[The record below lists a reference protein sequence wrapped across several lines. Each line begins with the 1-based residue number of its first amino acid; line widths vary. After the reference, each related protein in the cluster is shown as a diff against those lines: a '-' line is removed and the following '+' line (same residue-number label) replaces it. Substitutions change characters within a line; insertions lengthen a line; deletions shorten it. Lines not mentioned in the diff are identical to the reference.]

1 MFEKQCVKMPNIAK
15 RKKLMDATVLNPNP
29 NLNEKVTIV
38 RTERGLTIAGTRIT
52 LYDVIDH
59 LKAHYPPK
67 FIRDVFNL
75 TDEQLGAA
83 LSYIEA
89 HQTDVEAEYQEV
101 LKSAEETR
109 HYWEERN
116 RERFARIAASP
127 PRSEYE
133 AARVKLQERRAQRE
147 ATKQ

>member
-1 MFEKQCVKMPNIAK
+1 MTPQPHG
-15 RKKLMDATVLNPNP
+15 
-29 NLNEKVTIV
+29 KVTIA

-52 LYDVIDH
+52 LYDVIDR
-59 LKAHYPPK
+59 LKAQYPPK

-75 TDEQLGAA
+75 TDEQIRAA

-89 HQTDVEAEYQEV
+89 HQTEVEAEYQEV

-109 HYWEERN
+109 QYWEECN
-116 RERFARIAASP
+116 RERFARIAATP

-133 AARVKLQERRAQRE
+133 AVRVKLQERRAQRE

>member
-1 MFEKQCVKMPNIAK
+1 MDVVFGGLGIWLHNLMEKWRSSAQKG
-15 RKKLMDATVLNPNP
+15 
-29 NLNEKVTIV
+29 
-38 RTERGLTIAGTRIT
+38 GLTIAGTRIT

-59 LKAHYPPK
+59 LKAPYPPK

-75 TDEQLGAA
+75 TDEQLRAA

-109 HYWEERN
+109 QYWEERN

-133 AARVKLQERRAQRE
+133 AARVKLQQRRAQRE
-147 ATKQ
+147 AIWWGIMKMELRLR